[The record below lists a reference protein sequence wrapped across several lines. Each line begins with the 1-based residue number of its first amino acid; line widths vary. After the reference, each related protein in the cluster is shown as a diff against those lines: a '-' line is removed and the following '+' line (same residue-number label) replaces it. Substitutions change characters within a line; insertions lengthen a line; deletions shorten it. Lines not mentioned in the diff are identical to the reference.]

1 MKEALNQA
9 KKALKKDEVPV
20 GAIIV
25 KDGKIIAKAY
35 NTRNKSKDAT
45 NHAEI
50 IAIKNVCYFRA
61 LLDVFGSYS
70 KLKNKNNLFWS

>member
-1 MKEALNQA
+1 MKEHFMSLAIKEA

-25 KDGKIIAKAY
+25 INNKVVAKAH
-35 NTRNKSKDAT
+35 NKRERSKDAT

-50 IAIKNVCYFRA
+50 IAIKKACKKMHDMV
-61 LLDVFGSYS
+61 
-70 KLKNKNNLFWS
+70 